1 MGVNSIGTAPKGEE
15 EKTTDVFLKR
25 SGELRGRLLLGRYL
39 ISERLAVG
47 GMAEVY
53 LATHGQLAG
62 FETPVVIKRI
72 LPRLAN
78 TPEFIKMFLD
88 EARIASLLRHP
99 NIASI
104 LEVSKESDEYFL
116 AMELVQGEPLSK
128 ILGSLYSKQVKMP
141 PALAAFI
148 ASQVAAGLYH
158 AHTSCDALGQ
168 PLHVVHRDISPQNIL
183 VTYDGAVKIID
194 FGIARAK
201 GRLTQTGE
209 KGTKGKLSYM
219 SPEQARGEMV
229 DNRSDIFS
237 LGIVLWEMVTGV
249 RLFRCEDASAS
260 VDAILTEIP
269 PRLGDFTFVS
279 PFLETIVAQALAKNP
294 QQRFSTALALETL
307 LQRYVAEEGPAGT
320 AELRRFMRQHFG
332 KHQVAWHQRVRRA
345 LSQPTPSPTPVP
357 TVEVTVKCE
366 RQPLGAIPGDVA
378 SPIKSPPRRRNST
391 MTLVGLALVVTVAL
405 SLLFWG
411 LKKTQGSR
419 SDANPISPPTHPAR
433 VDTRPELMPLPSPA
447 VSVDSSELH
456 EISAKYRSDSQKRL
470 NGIAPAKRVPQRK
483 VAARRKISKPNPFQL

>member
-1 MGVNSIGTAPKGEE
+1 M
-15 EKTTDVFLKR
+15 
-25 SGELRGRLLLGRYL
+25 LLGRYL

-53 LATHGQLAG
+53 LAIHGQLAG

-128 ILGSLYSKQVKMP
+128 ILGSLYTKQVKLP

-201 GRLTQTGE
+201 GRLTQTGD

-237 LGIVLWEMVTGV
+237 LGIVLWEMVAGV
-249 RLFRCEDASAS
+249 RLFRCENASAS
-260 VDAILTEIP
+260 MDAILTEIP
-269 PRLGDFTFVS
+269 PRLGDFTSVS

-307 LQRYVAEEGPAGT
+307 LQRYVSEEGPAGT

-332 KHQVAWHQRVRRA
+332 KHQVAWRQRVRRA
-345 LSQPTPSPTPVP
+345 LSQPTPTPTPMPTSEVP
-357 TVEVTVKCE
+357 VVVE
-366 RQPLGAIPGDVA
+366 RRPLGAIPGDVVL
-378 SPIKSPPRRRNST
+378 PIKSPRLRHGIVA
-391 MTLVGLALVVTVAL
+391 LAGLALAVTVAL
-405 SLLFWG
+405 SLLLG
-411 LKKTQGSR
+411 LKKTQGSH
-419 SDANPISPPTHPAR
+419 SDANPIFPPVRPAK
-433 VDTRPELMPLPSPA
+433 VDPRPDLKPLPSPA
-447 VSVDSSELH
+447 VSVN
-456 EISAKYRSDSQKRL
+456 SAEFRDSQKRL
-470 NGIAPAKRVPQRK
+470 NNIAPAKRVPKRK
-483 VAARRKISKPNPFQL
+483 VAAKRKFSKPNPFQL

>member
-1 MGVNSIGTAPKGEE
+1 
-15 EKTTDVFLKR
+15 
-25 SGELRGRLLLGRYL
+25 
-39 ISERLAVG
+39 
-47 GMAEVY
+47 
-53 LATHGQLAG
+53 
-62 FETPVVIKRI
+62 
-72 LPRLAN
+72 
-78 TPEFIKMFLD
+78 
-88 EARIASLLRHP
+88 
-99 NIASI
+99 
-104 LEVSKESDEYFL
+104 
-116 AMELVQGEPLSK
+116 
-128 ILGSLYSKQVKMP
+128 
-141 PALAAFI
+141 
-148 ASQVAAGLYH
+148 
-158 AHTSCDALGQ
+158 
-168 PLHVVHRDISPQNIL
+168 
-183 VTYDGAVKIID
+183 
-194 FGIARAK
+194 
-201 GRLTQTGE
+201 
-209 KGTKGKLSYM
+209 
-219 SPEQARGEMV
+219 
-229 DNRSDIFS
+229 
-237 LGIVLWEMVTGV
+237 
-249 RLFRCEDASAS
+249 